1 MITIILKKEIKYLW
15 IETVHDL
22 QNIPYKSL
30 LNRFSPNIIKRL
42 RQITGIEPELISY
55 LKEKKI
61 FSRSVNLPEPIG
73 LITDLLELFKRLAI
87 SLCKHLEIN
96 SKGTRTLDFKVYKV
110 DSTQQTIQIKVAE
123 LTAKPANFIELFKS
137 KIHQIEAGFG
147 IDFIRVSAS
156 KVGDLLPVQHH
167 LQVNSNE
174 GSGFSQAIVEKEKYK
189 NLISCLGSKLGF
201 DNLMY
206 LHPNE
211 SHIPEKRSLKV
222 AAAYCSPALIWPL
235 CGYQRPTLIF
245 KPEPIK
251 IIEYKKFP
259 KTFIWQKKKYSVA
272 IYFGPERI
280 SPEWWLN
287 DPQWHTG
294 LRDYWKV
301 ESICGTK
308 LWLFEAKSGKIEDG
322 WFIHGNFI

>member
-1 MITIILKKEIKYLW
+1 
-15 IETVHDL
+15 
-22 QNIPYKSL
+22 
-30 LNRFSPNIIKRL
+30 
-42 RQITGIEPELISY
+42 
-55 LKEKKI
+55 
-61 FSRSVNLPEPIG
+61 
-73 LITDLLELFKRLAI
+73 
-87 SLCKHLEIN
+87 
-96 SKGTRTLDFKVYKV
+96 
-110 DSTQQTIQIKVAE
+110 
-123 LTAKPANFIELFKS
+123 
-137 KIHQIEAGFG
+137 
-147 IDFIRVSAS
+147 
-156 KVGDLLPVQHH
+156 
-167 LQVNSNE
+167 
-174 GSGFSQAIVEKEKYK
+174 
-189 NLISCLGSKLGF
+189 
-201 DNLMY
+201 MY